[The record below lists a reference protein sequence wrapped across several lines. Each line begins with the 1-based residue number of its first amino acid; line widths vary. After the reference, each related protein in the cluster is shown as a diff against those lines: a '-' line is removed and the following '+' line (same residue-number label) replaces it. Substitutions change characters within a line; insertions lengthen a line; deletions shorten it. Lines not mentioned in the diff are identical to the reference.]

1 MTKPDHHKV
10 PLDTRRFI
18 VINPKPPFVDIL
30 LQSAEINP
38 REFSKI
44 SEMAMSYK
52 NDPRMIEM
60 VRLGGDGSA
69 KVPYLMNTGET
80 PETIL
85 ATLREIVR
93 PHLEHI
99 RSLPEV
105 VQATI
110 HLLLSIN
117 KVPKGCEFYTIPAL
131 LEIDHIHGSIIQ
143 TLHGMMADRPMAKNF
158 FDDNVAALKQLDMD
172 WPRLRREVNY
182 PSPGIVLPKSSKME
196 YEPVVERNRVVHL
209 YETCVII
216 PPPDRSM
223 LLWFTPPVL
232 QRPLPINETVPLTG
246 SADWLIR
253 EVGKVGRHFTRALL
267 SMIKTHLEIEKLSLE
282 VKNYHLIHQEALLVL
297 KEFVEKLP

>member
-1 MTKPDHHKV
+1 MTKPDHCKV

-30 LQSAEINP
+30 LQSSDICP

-44 SEMAMSYK
+44 SEVAMGYK
-52 NDPRMIEM
+52 NDPRLIEM

-85 ATLREIVR
+85 ATLREIAR
-93 PHLEHI
+93 THLEHI
-99 RSLPEV
+99 QSLPEV

-117 KVPKGCEFYTIPAL
+117 KVPKGCEEYAIPAL
-131 LEIDHIHGSIIQ
+131 LEIDNIHGSIIQ
-143 TLHGMMADRPMAKNF
+143 TLHGLMADRQMAKNF
-158 FDDNVAALKQLDMD
+158 FDDNVAALKQLDKD
-172 WPRLRREVNY
+172 WHHLRNEINY
-182 PSPGIVLPKSSKME
+182 PRPGIVLPKNPQME
-196 YEPVVERNRVVHL
+196 FEPVFESNRLVHL

-223 LLWFTPPVL
+223 LLWFTPSVL
-232 QRPLPINETVPLTG
+232 QRPLPVNVNVPEIG

-253 EVGKVGRHFTRALL
+253 EVEKVGRHFTRALL
-267 SMIKTHLEIEKLSLE
+267 SKIKAHLETEKLSLE
-282 VKNYHLIHQEALLVL
+282 VKNYHLIHQQALLVL